1 MNFSFGA
8 IPFGT
13 GTFANRVP
21 GEPLFTKDINCT
33 SCYDPN
39 KDFILNPKAWVDPPQ
54 GQFGTSAAYY
64 SDYRYKRAPSEN
76 MSLGRTFPI
85 AERASL
91 NIRIELNNAFNRIRV
106 PMPGGTAASN
116 AGLTQRVDATG
127 KPTAG
132 FGYMNAASGSQG
144 RTGQIV
150 ARIQF

>member
-8 IPFGT
+8 VPFGT

-21 GEPLFTKDINCT
+21 GEPLFTKDLNCT

-39 KDFILNPKAWVDPPQ
+39 KDFVLNPKAWADPPA

-64 SDYRYKRAPSEN
+64 SDYRNRRAPSEN

-106 PMPGGTAASN
+106 PNPTATN
-116 AGLTQRVDATG
+116 AQATQRVDATG
-127 KPTAG
+127 KPTSG
-132 FGYMNAASGSQG
+132 FGYINTGPGSVG